1 MKDLKILAIL
11 TVIVLITY
19 IGIEPFAHHEMHGT
33 VPEPDYNYLDLPKV
47 ELSGNPEEGKKLFK
61 TNCASCHGVQ
71 ADGISPSM
79 DAKTAELSFKVVP
92 PDLSNITSI
101 IEPHFFAS
109 FVKDPQG
116 ATKFPKFAMPG
127 MSYLTKEQ
135 IGNIYAYLK
144 SVAKPLDKL
153 TGKEILEDACT
164 RCHSVRYQKISAHT
178 DKDYLNDYLGK
189 VPPDLSL
196 MGKAKEHEYLLA
208 FINNPQVL
216 LPGTSM
222 PRLGLKE
229 ESAVKIVEY
238 LDEISDPHKEE
249 RNKVGLW
256 VLAYLFVLAGL
267 AYGWKKKIWKNIH

>member
-11 TVIVLITY
+11 VVIVLITY

-47 ELSGNPEEGKKLFK
+47 ELTGSPEEGKKLFK
-61 TNCASCHGVQ
+61 TNCASCHSLK
-71 ADGISPSM
+71 ADGITATM

-92 PDLSNITSI
+92 PDLSNIANI
-101 IEPHFFAS
+101 VEAHFFAA

-116 ATKFPKFAMPG
+116 TTKFPKFAMPA
-127 MSYLTKEQ
+127 MSYLTKDQ
-135 IGNIYAYLK
+135 IGNIYAYLE
-144 SVAKPLDKL
+144 SIAKPAEKL

-164 RCHSVRYQKISAHT
+164 RCHSIRYQKIYAHT

-196 MGKAKEHEYLLA
+196 MGKAKEEDYLLT
-208 FINNPQVL
+208 FINNPQVM

-229 ESAVKIVEY
+229 ESAIKVIEY
-238 LDEISDPHKEE
+238 LDHIADPYKEQ
-249 RNKVGLW
+249 RNKLGIWVLGYLIVLVGLTY
-256 VLAYLFVLAGL
+256 A
-267 AYGWKKKIWKNIH
+267 WKKKIWKNIH

>member
-47 ELSGNPEEGKKLFK
+47 QLSGNPEEGKTLFK
-61 TNCASCHGVQ
+61 SNCASCHSVKS
-71 ADGISPSM
+71 DGITATM

-92 PDLSNITSI
+92 PDLSNIATI

-116 ATKFPKFAMPG
+116 ATKFPKFAMPA
-127 MSYLTKEQ
+127 MSYLTNQQ

-144 SVAKPLDKL
+144 SVAKPIEKIE
-153 TGKEILEDACT
+153 GKEILEDVCT
-164 RCHSVRYQKISAHT
+164 RCHSVRYQKIYAHT
-178 DKDYLNDYLGK
+178 EKDYLNDYLGK

-196 MGKAKEHEYLLA
+196 MGRAKEHEYLIT

-229 ESAVKIVEY
+229 EAAVKLVEY
-238 LDEISDPHKEE
+238 LDHIADPYKEQ
-249 RNKVGLW
+249 RNKLGFW

-267 AYGWKKKIWKNIH
+267 TFAWKKKIWKNIH